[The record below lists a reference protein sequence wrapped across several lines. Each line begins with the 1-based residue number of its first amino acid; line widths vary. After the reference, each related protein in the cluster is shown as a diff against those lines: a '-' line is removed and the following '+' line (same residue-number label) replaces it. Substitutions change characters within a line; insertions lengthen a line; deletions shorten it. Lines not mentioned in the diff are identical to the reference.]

1 MSCCLSGTLRRRW
14 KVLFRIAGLGCALWV
29 LHVLPVDP
37 TTAMEFRPALP
48 GYHYRFPFDHGS
60 HDDFQTEWWYYTG
73 HLQAGN
79 GKTFGYQLTFFQ
91 RAVAHEAAAKN
102 PSRWALRHLYFA
114 HFAVTDEAGRRFQF
128 MEKISRAGI
137 RKAGAETGR
146 LAVWIDDWRAEA
158 DGDSHVLH
166 AQGEGI
172 SLHLRLTPEKPPVIH
187 GTAGV
192 SRKGEG
198 PGESSHYYSFTRLRT
213 EGTLTYEGNP
223 LTVAGLSWM
232 DHEFGSNQLGESQAG
247 WDWFSLQLS
256 DATELMVYR
265 IRRRDGTIEPASG
278 GTWVRADGSAVPL
291 TRDEITVDELD
302 HWQSPQSRGRYPAR
316 WRLTVPSARLGVEIV
331 PTVPHQELLTHRSTQ
346 VTYWEGSVTVTG
358 ERAGR
363 PITGLGY
370 VELTGYAAPLRRRL

>member
-1 MSCCLSGTLRRRW
+1 MNWDQNTRRRSRPASLW
-14 KVLFRIAGLGCALWV
+14 ITGLSCALWA
-29 LHVLPVDP
+29 LQATPVEP
-37 TTAMEFRPALP
+37 TAATGFRTAVP
-48 GYHYRFPFDHGS
+48 GYTYRFPLDHGS

-73 HLQAGN
+73 HLHAADGR
-79 GKTFGYQLTFFQ
+79 TFGYQLTFFR
-91 RAVAHEAAAKN
+91 RAVAHEAASKN

-114 HFAVTDEAGRRFQF
+114 HFAVTDEAGRQFQF

-137 RKAGAETGR
+137 HKAGAETGR
-146 LAVWIDDWRAEA
+146 LAVWIDEWRAEA
-158 DGDSHVLH
+158 DGGSHVLH

-172 SLHLRLTPEKPPVIH
+172 AIHLRLAPEKPPVIH
-187 GTAGV
+187 GNAGV

-198 PGESSHYYSFTRLRT
+198 PGESSHYYSLTRLRT
-213 EGTLTYEGNP
+213 EGSLTYEGK
-223 LTVAGLSWM
+223 TRVVSGLSWM
-232 DHEFGSNQLGESQAG
+232 DHEFGSNQLGESHMG

-278 GTWVRADGSAVPL
+278 GTWIRADGSAVPL
-291 TRDEITVDELD
+291 TGDEITVAVLD
-302 HWQSPQSRGRYPAR
+302 HWQSPQSRGSYPAR
-316 WRLTVPSARLGVEIV
+316 WRLAVPSADVAVEIV

-363 PITGLGY
+363 PVRGLGY
-370 VELTGYAAPLRRRL
+370 VELTGYATPLRRRL